1 MADRRP
7 AGGTYHTAW
16 HRDMAFEL
24 GDRNDNQRLLGREK
38 GGKTMSQL
46 EELYARLDNLEGCAD
61 NPVYASQ
68 IKMIRSEIS
77 KLNNK
82 TAHGAGNAE
91 GGKEKTS

>member
-1 MADRRP
+1 
-7 AGGTYHTAW
+7 
-16 HRDMAFEL
+16 
-24 GDRNDNQRLLGREK
+24 
-38 GGKTMSQL
+38 MSQL